1 MANLIDAVNI
11 TQNLGFYATVFPFLL
26 IFAVTY
32 GLLSKFKPFGESKGV
47 NVVISMVMAFIFISF
62 TKASL
67 LLQNLM
73 PFISTFLLILFFLIL
88 IFMFLGVKESAI
100 AEFVQQP
107 EGFWAVIG
115 VVLLSFI
122 IAIAVVFP
130 EFQYASSP
138 ELAPANYTQT
148 AQEKSLAQN
157 IAIILHPTI
166 LGMLIFFFILAIG
179 AYVIVREKVK

>member
-1 MANLIDAVNI
+1 
-11 TQNLGFYATVFPFLL
+11 
-26 IFAVTY
+26 
-32 GLLSKFKPFGESKGV
+32 
-47 NVVISMVMAFIFISF
+47 
-62 TKASL
+62 
-67 LLQNLM
+67 
-73 PFISTFLLILFFLIL
+73 
-88 IFMFLGVKESAI
+88 MFLGVKESAI

-130 EFQYASSP
+130 EFQYTSSP
-138 ELAPANYTQT
+138 ELAPANFTQT

-157 IAIILHPTI
+157 IAILFHPTI

-179 AYVIVREKVK
+179 AYVVVREKVK

>member
-32 GLLSKFKPFGESKGV
+32 GLLSKFKPFGEAKSV
-47 NVVISMVMAFIFISF
+47 NLIISMVLAFIFISF

-115 VVLLSFI
+115 VVLLSFV
-122 IAIAVVFP
+122 IAVVVVFP
-130 EFQYASSP
+130 EFQYVASP
-138 ELAPANYTQT
+138 ELAPANFTQT
-148 AQEKSLAQN
+148 PEQKSMAQGLA
-157 IAIILHPTI
+157 ILFHPTI
-166 LGMLIFFFILAIG
+166 LGMLIFFFILAMG